1 MPDTQTPKPVDTD
14 LLEILRCPITR
25 SRLRQDGDHLVG
37 EIGGLRYPVR
47 DAIPVMLP
55 EEAVLPQG
63 FASLDEFKQ
72 RFGVK

>member
-1 MPDTQTPKPVDTD
+1 MPDTKSNTVDAD
-14 LLEILRCPITR
+14 LLDILRCPITR
-25 SRLRQDGDHLVG
+25 SRLRQEGDHLIG

-55 EEAVLPQG
+55 EEAVLPDG
-63 FASLDEFKQ
+63 VGSLDEFKR